1 MKKDNIFKDHFRI
14 ILYGIFVIL
23 LTIYLGVETF
33 RKPDSTGNQ
42 QIVPPPVTE
51 PDETPD
57 PEDSGVEGQDDLVEE
72 EIETVPEEEVEVI
85 DTSAVFKENRPS
97 FINDTSEIDGHK
109 RIVSNNLYDLY
120 LKDENLSIILRNK
133 KTGSVLYSTVEKP
146 DQANEQWA
154 NFSKSGVVIEYLKG
168 TNIVYYQA
176 DMYSENP
183 TIKVNKNS
191 TGFVASVD
199 YDSLGFGYELHVNLE
214 DDVLTA
220 SIPIESIYEDSET
233 FKIANVYVYPFMGYT
248 KMDEVEGYMFVPD
261 ASGSLIHYKDYRGQ
275 FKQPFNQMIY
285 GANIG
290 IDESHVLSLFKGM
303 NTINESMGLV
313 MPVFGSVHTDKELGF
328 LGIIDSGD
336 VSARLY
342 AYPNGAIL
350 PYNWIT
356 PSFIYRQF
364 YNQLTSK
371 SSGTMVI
378 RQEKKNDFDISL
390 QYHLIDGD
398 EANYVGMAKVYRTY
412 LEEKEVLKDEEVDYQ
427 IRVDFLASEVK
438 SGLLKRQTVTMTTF
452 DQVQSILQTLKAKGT
467 TDVLS
472 VIKGWQSGGPYT
484 SLPHKDFKTD
494 PSLGS
499 LSDLKDTENI
509 IFDNDLQRYNPK
521 TNKMN
526 SATLVKKLNKRT
538 YVEEVFGKV
547 YDKYYFITPEQ
558 SLQNSDKLI
567 QEFSKNDLKNVAIE
581 GISENL
587 FSYLLKGDPVDRVHS
602 TKVYKQI
609 LEQFKKSNFN
619 LSLYAPNAVFWEYA
633 DNLLDVQVDSSNYV
647 FTGEEVPFLE
657 IVLKGKKAM
666 YAPYTN
672 FNANHDTYMLNMIE
686 YGVYPSFIL
695 TYEPSSLLQLTNS
708 SDLYSTYYEE
718 YIDQIV
724 EYDAIFSELH
734 SKIKG
739 ATIED
744 HYRNGNFVE
753 VTYSNGVKV
762 VVNYGD
768 SAVEYDGVVVKA
780 MDFEV
785 IGNER

>member
-1 MKKDNIFKDHFRI
+1 MKKDNIFKEHFRI

-33 RKPDSTGNQ
+33 RNPDSTGNQ

-57 PEDSGVEGQDDLVEE
+57 PEDSVVEGQDDLVEE

-452 DQVQSILQTLKAKGT
+452 DQVQSILQTLKDKGT

-484 SLPHKDFKTD
+484 SLPHKNFKTD
-494 PSLGS
+494 SSLGS

-567 QEFSKNDLKNVAIE
+567 QEFSKNDLKNVAIK

-734 SKIKG
+734 SKIRG

-762 VVNYGD
+762 IVNYGD

>member
-1 MKKDNIFKDHFRI
+1 MKKDNIFKEHFRI

-33 RKPDSTGNQ
+33 RNPDSTGNQ

-57 PEDSGVEGQDDLVEE
+57 PEDSVVEGQDDLVEE

-85 DTSAVFKENRPS
+85 DTSTVFKENRPS

-183 TIKVNKNS
+183 TIKVSKNS

-412 LEEKEVLKDEEVDYQ
+412 LEEKEVLKDEEIDYK

-452 DQVQSILQTLKAKGT
+452 DQVQSILQTLKDKGT

-494 PSLGS
+494 SSLGS

-762 VVNYGD
+762 IVNYGD

>member
-1 MKKDNIFKDHFRI
+1 MKKDNIFKEHFRI

-33 RKPDSTGNQ
+33 RNPDSTGNQ

-57 PEDSGVEGQDDLVEE
+57 PEDSVVEGQDDLVEE

-85 DTSAVFKENRPS
+85 DTSTVFKENRPS

-120 LKDENLSIILRNK
+120 LKDENLSIILRNR

-183 TIKVNKNS
+183 TIKVSKNS

-290 IDESHVLSLFKGM
+290 IDESHVLSLFRGM

-412 LEEKEVLKDEEVDYQ
+412 LEEKEVLKDEEIDYK

-452 DQVQSILQTLKAKGT
+452 DQVQSILQTLKDKGT

-484 SLPHKDFKTD
+484 SLPHKNFKTD
-494 PSLGS
+494 SSLGS

-762 VVNYGD
+762 IVNYGD

>member
-1 MKKDNIFKDHFRI
+1 MKKDNIFKEHFRI

-33 RKPDSTGNQ
+33 RNPDSTGNQ

-452 DQVQSILQTLKAKGT
+452 DQVQSILQTLKDKGT

-494 PSLGS
+494 SSLGS

>member
-1 MKKDNIFKDHFRI
+1 MKKDNIFKEHFRI

-33 RKPDSTGNQ
+33 RNPDSTGNQ

-57 PEDSGVEGQDDLVEE
+57 PEDSVVEGQDDLVEE

-85 DTSAVFKENRPS
+85 DTSTVFKENRPS

-350 PYNWIT
+350 PYNWVT

-452 DQVQSILQTLKAKGT
+452 DQVQSILQTLKDKGT

-494 PSLGS
+494 SSLGS

-581 GISENL
+581 GISQNL

-762 VVNYGD
+762 IVNYGD

>member
-1 MKKDNIFKDHFRI
+1 MKKDNIFKEHFRI

-33 RKPDSTGNQ
+33 RNPDSTGNQ

-57 PEDSGVEGQDDLVEE
+57 PEDSVVEGQDDLVEE

-452 DQVQSILQTLKAKGT
+452 DQVQSILQTLKDKGT

-484 SLPHKDFKTD
+484 SLPHKNFKTD
-494 PSLGS
+494 SSLGS

-734 SKIKG
+734 SKIRG

-762 VVNYGD
+762 IVNYGD

>member
-1 MKKDNIFKDHFRI
+1 
-14 ILYGIFVIL
+14 
-23 LTIYLGVETF
+23 
-33 RKPDSTGNQ
+33 
-42 QIVPPPVTE
+42 
-51 PDETPD
+51 
-57 PEDSGVEGQDDLVEE
+57 
-72 EIETVPEEEVEVI
+72 
-85 DTSAVFKENRPS
+85 
-97 FINDTSEIDGHK
+97 
-109 RIVSNNLYDLY
+109 
-120 LKDENLSIILRNK
+120 
-133 KTGSVLYSTVEKP
+133 
-146 DQANEQWA
+146 
-154 NFSKSGVVIEYLKG
+154 
-168 TNIVYYQA
+168 
-176 DMYSENP
+176 
-183 TIKVNKNS
+183 
-191 TGFVASVD
+191 
-199 YDSLGFGYELHVNLE
+199 
-214 DDVLTA
+214 
-220 SIPIESIYEDSET
+220 
-233 FKIANVYVYPFMGYT
+233 
-248 KMDEVEGYMFVPD
+248 
-261 ASGSLIHYKDYRGQ
+261 
-275 FKQPFNQMIY
+275 
-285 GANIG
+285 
-290 IDESHVLSLFKGM
+290 
-303 NTINESMGLV
+303 
-313 MPVFGSVHTDKELGF
+313 
-328 LGIIDSGD
+328 
-336 VSARLY
+336 
-342 AYPNGAIL
+342 
-350 PYNWIT
+350 
-356 PSFIYRQF
+356 
-364 YNQLTSK
+364 
-371 SSGTMVI
+371 
-378 RQEKKNDFDISL
+378 
-390 QYHLIDGD
+390 
-398 EANYVGMAKVYRTY
+398 
-412 LEEKEVLKDEEVDYQ
+412 
-427 IRVDFLASEVK
+427 
-438 SGLLKRQTVTMTTF
+438 MTTF
-452 DQVQSILQTLKAKGT
+452 DQVQSILQTLKDKGT

-494 PSLGS
+494 SSLGS

-762 VVNYGD
+762 IVNYGD

>member
-1 MKKDNIFKDHFRI
+1 MKKDNIFKEHFSI

-33 RKPDSTGNQ
+33 RNPDSTGNQ

-452 DQVQSILQTLKAKGT
+452 DQVQSILQTLKDKGT

-494 PSLGS
+494 SSLGS

-762 VVNYGD
+762 IVNYGD

>member
-1 MKKDNIFKDHFRI
+1 MKKDNIFKEHFRI

-33 RKPDSTGNQ
+33 RNPDSTGNQ

-57 PEDSGVEGQDDLVEE
+57 PEDSVVEGQDDLVEE

-85 DTSAVFKENRPS
+85 DTSTVFKENRPS

-183 TIKVNKNS
+183 TIKVSKNS

-452 DQVQSILQTLKAKGT
+452 DQVQSILQTLKDKGT

-494 PSLGS
+494 SSLGS

-581 GISENL
+581 GISQNL

-762 VVNYGD
+762 IVNYGD

>member
-1 MKKDNIFKDHFRI
+1 MKKDNIFKEHFRI

-33 RKPDSTGNQ
+33 RNPDSTGNQ

-57 PEDSGVEGQDDLVEE
+57 PEDSVVEGQDDLVEE

-85 DTSAVFKENRPS
+85 DTSTVFKENRPS

-183 TIKVNKNS
+183 TIKVSKNS

-452 DQVQSILQTLKAKGT
+452 DQVQSILQTLKDKGT

-494 PSLGS
+494 SSLGS

-762 VVNYGD
+762 IVNYGD

>member
-1 MKKDNIFKDHFRI
+1 MKKDNIFKEHFRI

-33 RKPDSTGNQ
+33 RNPDSTGNQ

-57 PEDSGVEGQDDLVEE
+57 PEDSVVEGQDDLVEE
-72 EIETVPEEEVEVI
+72 EIETVPEEEIEVI

-412 LEEKEVLKDEEVDYQ
+412 LEEKEVLKDEEIDYK

-452 DQVQSILQTLKAKGT
+452 DQVQSILQTLKDKGT

-494 PSLGS
+494 SSLGS

-762 VVNYGD
+762 IVNYGD
-768 SAVEYDGVVVKA
+768 SAVEYNGVVVKA

>member
-1 MKKDNIFKDHFRI
+1 MKKDNIFKEHFRI

-33 RKPDSTGNQ
+33 RNPDSTGNQ

-57 PEDSGVEGQDDLVEE
+57 PEDSVVEGQDDLVEE

-412 LEEKEVLKDEEVDYQ
+412 LEEKEVLKDEEIDYK

-452 DQVQSILQTLKAKGT
+452 DQVQSILQTLKDKGT

-494 PSLGS
+494 SSLGS

-762 VVNYGD
+762 IVNYGD

>member
-1 MKKDNIFKDHFRI
+1 MKKDNIFKEHFRI

-33 RKPDSTGNQ
+33 RNPDSTGNQ

-57 PEDSGVEGQDDLVEE
+57 PEDSVVEGQDDLVEE

-85 DTSAVFKENRPS
+85 DTSTVFKENRPS

-412 LEEKEVLKDEEVDYQ
+412 LEEKEVLKDEEIDYK

-452 DQVQSILQTLKAKGT
+452 DQVQSILQTLKDKGT

-494 PSLGS
+494 SSLGS

-762 VVNYGD
+762 IVNYGD

>member
-1 MKKDNIFKDHFRI
+1 MKKDNIFKEHFRI

-33 RKPDSTGNQ
+33 RNPDSTGNQ

-57 PEDSGVEGQDDLVEE
+57 PEDSVVEGQDDLVEE

-452 DQVQSILQTLKAKGT
+452 DQVQSILQTLKDKGT

-484 SLPHKDFKTD
+484 SLPHKNFKTD
-494 PSLGS
+494 SSLGS

-581 GISENL
+581 GISQNL

-734 SKIKG
+734 SKIRG

-762 VVNYGD
+762 IVNYGD

>member
-1 MKKDNIFKDHFRI
+1 MKKDNIFKEHFRI

-33 RKPDSTGNQ
+33 RNPDSTGNQ

-57 PEDSGVEGQDDLVEE
+57 PEDSVVEGQDDLVEE

-85 DTSAVFKENRPS
+85 DTSTVFKENRPS

-120 LKDENLSIILRNK
+120 LKDENLSIILRNR

-183 TIKVNKNS
+183 TIKVSKNS

-290 IDESHVLSLFKGM
+290 IDESHVLSLFRGM

-412 LEEKEVLKDEEVDYQ
+412 LEEKEVLKDEEIDYK

-452 DQVQSILQTLKAKGT
+452 DQVQSILQTLKDKGT

-494 PSLGS
+494 SSLGS

-762 VVNYGD
+762 IVNYGD